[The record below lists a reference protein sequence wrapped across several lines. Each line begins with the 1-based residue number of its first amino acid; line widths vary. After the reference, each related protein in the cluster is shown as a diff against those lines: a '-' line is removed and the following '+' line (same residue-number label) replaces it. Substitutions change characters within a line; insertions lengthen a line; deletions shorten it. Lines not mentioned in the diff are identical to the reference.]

1 MKHLLDE
8 LPDVQQLEE
17 QQDALLD
24 EPPDEQQEEQPEEPQ
39 LDGPQEEPQQD
50 VQQQNEQLS
59 AQDLQPLPDPQHLL
73 SVQDQSLDLLLSTKV
88 PLDP

>member
-24 EPPDEQQEEQPEEPQ
+24 EPPDEQQEGQPEE
-39 LDGPQEEPQQD
+39 LLHDVPQEEPQQD
-50 VQQQNEQLS
+50 VQQQNEQHS
-59 AQDLQPLPDPQHLL
+59 ARDLQPLPGLQLLL
-73 SVQDQSLDLLLSTKV
+73 SVQDQSLDPLLSTKV
-88 PLDP
+88 LLDP